1 MTYGLLSAYR
11 RMVHPV
17 LESRDA
23 SEERRGAHN
32 RQNRSLILSSS
43 PFFSFLEGLGIT
55 GFSGPGRG
63 TLGRGGVFSLGR
75 KGGGAVKVG
84 IRSTGGAM
92 IFGFTAGVRRKGVL
106 ASLLP

>member
-1 MTYGLLSAYR
+1 MACCLLTAGWCAPFLKAGTSSKEGQGAY
-11 RMVHPV
+11 
-17 LESRDA
+17 
-23 SEERRGAHN
+23 N